1 MLFIINKLLLAN
13 VAISKLK
20 YEKMKNIKI
29 YISLLVILIVAVILL
44 FTYSSSGEN
53 KNNSATENKFKI
65 TDTSKTNKSNKNNME
80 YLTEQT
86 FKEKV
91 FNYDIN
97 KEWKYEGDVP
107 CIVDFYADWCGPCKM
122 ISPILEEL
130 AIEYDGKIKI
140 YKIDT
145 EKEQNLTAMF
155 GIRSIPSLLFV
166 PKEGTPQMAVG
177 AMSKEGFVQAIN
189 EVLLK

>member
-1 MLFIINKLLLAN
+1 
-13 VAISKLK
+13 
-20 YEKMKNIKI
+20 MKKKKI
-29 YISLLVILIVAVILL
+29 YIPLIIVLITIGLILL
-44 FTYSSSGEN
+44 LSFNGSGEDKN
-53 KNNSATENKFKI
+53 KPETEKKFQI
-65 TDTSKTNKSNKNNME
+65 TDSNKKNKKNME

-91 FNYDIN
+91 FNYDVN
-97 KEWKYEGDVP
+97 TEWKYEGDMP

-130 AIEYDGKIKI
+130 SNEYDGKIKI
-140 YKIDT
+140 YKVDT
-145 EKEQNLTAMF
+145 EKEQNLAAIF
-155 GIRSIPSLLFV
+155 GIRSIPSLLFI

-189 EVLLK
+189 DILLK

>member
-1 MLFIINKLLLAN
+1 MKNKKIYITLIIVAVAVAVLLLAFN
-13 VAISKLK
+13 G
-20 YEKMKNIKI
+20 
-29 YISLLVILIVAVILL
+29 
-44 FTYSSSGEN
+44 SGED
-53 KNNSATENKFKI
+53 KTKPELKTEAEKKFQS
-65 TDTSKTNKSNKNNME
+65 TDSNKKIKKNME

-97 KEWKYEGDVP
+97 TEWKYEGDMP

-130 AIEYDGKIKI
+130 AKEYDGKIKI
-140 YKIDT
+140 YKVDT
-145 EKEQNLTAMF
+145 EKEQNLAAVF
-155 GIRSIPSLLFV
+155 GIRSIPSLLFI

-189 EVLLK
+189 EILLKQ